1 MDNTYFLSQSS
12 SLTLVIIIS
21 LIFAV
26 LGIYHSKKF
35 HGISNY
41 LTANRNIELFSLTTS
56 LVASALG
63 AWILFG
69 PVAAATW
76 GGIGAVIGYAL
87 GTAFPMIFL
96 IYFGKKIRLEFPKGS
111 SLIEFMRKKFGKSL
125 FKLILLMTIFYMFI
139 FLCAEVTAVAVL
151 INYLSGT
158 DLWITALIVLLATLT
173 YTLYGGLRASIFTDN
188 IQMIVIGFLLL
199 ILILIIGSST
209 GDNFSFALIKEKNP
223 QLLSSSYIPSYT
235 AGLTFF
241 IAVAA
246 TNLFHQGNWQR
257 VYAAKDYYTLK
268 SALIISFF
276 IIVPIVFLM
285 GFVGMVSFSIDPSAR
300 ADLGFFTLL
309 LKEQTEMLSLIIV
322 ILGLALTIST
332 VDTLVNA
339 ISSLFVVDGKATFNL
354 DKKTDYLKIS
364 KYFIIFL
371 SLIAFGVASK
381 GFDILYLFLL
391 ADLFCCAFVF
401 TGSFEDGTVFDTN
414 VGKDKPLVFQIGMKE
429 VIPGFEQGI
438 VGANKGSK
446 RKIKIPSMLAYG
458 EKGAGELIPPNSNL
472 IFEFKILD
480 VLSPNYEKI
489 DSEKLE
495 NLINENAV
503 ALDIRLDNQ
512 WKKTGVIKG
521 SFQETAFDING
532 KFNVYLMDKV
542 RALAGAESQGI
553 ELIFISHDGKTAEI
567 LGNAFAE
574 DLGFTNVYVLD
585 GGIQSWIKS
594 NKPLVSYN

>member
-21 LIFAV
+21 LIFTV

-35 HGISNY
+35 QGISNY

-76 GGIGAVIGYAL
+76 GGLGAVIGYAL

-96 IYFGKKIRLEFPKGS
+96 IYFGRKIRSEFPEGS

-199 ILILIIGSST
+199 ILILIISSST
-209 GDNFSFALIKEKNP
+209 GDNFSFALIEEKNP
-223 QLLSSSYIPSYT
+223 QLLSSSYIPNYT

-257 VYAAKDYYTLK
+257 VYAAKNYQTLK

-285 GFVGMVSFSIDPSAR
+285 GFIGMLSFSIDPSVR

-309 LKEQTEMLSLIIV
+309 LKKQTEMLSLIII

-364 KYFIIFL
+364 KYFIVFL
-371 SLIAFGVASK
+371 SLIAFGIASK

-401 TGSFEDGTVFDTN
+401 TVFYSFY
-414 VGKDKPLVFQIGMKE
+414 
-429 VIPGFEQGI
+429 
-438 VGANKGSK
+438 NK
-446 RKIKIPSMLAYG
+446 
-458 EKGAGELIPPNSNL
+458 
-472 IFEFKILD
+472 
-480 VLSPNYEKI
+480 
-489 DSEKLE
+489 
-495 NLINENAV
+495 INE
-503 ALDIRLDNQ
+503 
-512 WKKTGVIKG
+512 
-521 SFQETAFDING
+521 
-532 KFNVYLMDKV
+532 
-542 RALAGAESQGI
+542 
-553 ELIFISHDGKTAEI
+553 KTAYISIIIGLVAGFLMFPFPDFSKSLLVGVLMPKELFSSFVTQSLLFLSFIIATFLPAVI
-567 LGNAFAE
+567 LKLKRN
-574 DLGFTNVYVLD
+574 
-585 GGIQSWIKS
+585 
-594 NKPLVSYN
+594 

>member
-1 MDNTYFLSQSS
+1 MDKVYFLSQSS

-26 LGIYHSKKF
+26 LGVYHSNKF
-35 HGISNY
+35 QGISNY

-76 GGIGAVIGYAL
+76 GGIGAVIGYAF

-96 IYFGKKIRLEFPKGS
+96 VYFGRKIRSEFPKGS

-199 ILILIIGSST
+199 ILILIISSST

-257 VYAAKDYYTLK
+257 VYAAKDYKTLK

-276 IIVPIVFLM
+276 IIIPIVFLM
-285 GFVGMVSFSIDPSAR
+285 GFIGMVSFSIDPTAR

-309 LKEQTEMLSLIIV
+309 LKEQTEMLSLIII

-364 KYFIIFL
+364 KYFIVIL

-401 TGSFEDGTVFDTN
+401 TVFYSFY
-414 VGKDKPLVFQIGMKE
+414 
-429 VIPGFEQGI
+429 
-438 VGANKGSK
+438 NK
-446 RKIKIPSMLAYG
+446 
-458 EKGAGELIPPNSNL
+458 
-472 IFEFKILD
+472 
-480 VLSPNYEKI
+480 V
-489 DSEKLE
+489 
-495 NLINENAV
+495 NE
-503 ALDIRLDNQ
+503 
-512 WKKTGVIKG
+512 
-521 SFQETAFDING
+521 
-532 KFNVYLMDKV
+532 
-542 RALAGAESQGI
+542 
-553 ELIFISHDGKTAEI
+553 KTAYISIIIGLIGGFLMFPYPDFSKSLLVGVLMSKDLFSTFVAQSLLFLSFVIATFLPAII
-567 LGNAFAE
+567 LKLKRN
-574 DLGFTNVYVLD
+574 
-585 GGIQSWIKS
+585 
-594 NKPLVSYN
+594 